1 MASGFRKVERDKYET
16 RLFHCK
22 VFPCASTHAEISTHA
37 NTRTLSNLGANA
49 SACAS
54 AECTRKHK

>member
-22 VFPCASTHAEISTHA
+22 VFPCASTHAESTHA
-37 NTRTLSNLGANA
+37 NTHTLSNLGANA

-54 AECTRKHK
+54 TECTRKHY